1 MKLDGMMGTR
11 VSEAAQPSAASVL
24 LVDDDPANLTALR
37 GILEPLGVRLVAA
50 RSGDEALARVLA
62 QDFAVILLDV
72 RMPGMS
78 GIETAA
84 LIKQRRRSR
93 EIPIIF
99 LSAFDRDAS
108 YIARGYREGAVDYLV
123 KPYEPEILR
132 SKVAVFVDLY
142 EKGERIKQQEALLRR
157 QEREALTRA
166 SERRFR
172 TLTDAMPL
180 ALWATGPSGAIA
192 YANQRWSEYLGRDPD
207 RGVPMW
213 EIEPLHPDDRDRVMA
228 TWEEASRT
236 QEPFELQYRMRK
248 LGDGAYRWHLSR
260 AVPEHDAKGGV
271 TGWIVTAIDID
282 DQRRAEEALGSL
294 LASEQHARRE
304 AEAASRLKDEFLTI
318 VSHELRTPL
327 TAILGWARVLRV
339 EGRGVIDE
347 GRALE
352 TIERNA
358 VAQVRLIEDLLDV
371 SRIITGKLH
380 IEVQRVDVR
389 EIVLGAVDAIRPAA
403 QAKGVAIEVDAGDEP
418 AGCHGDAGRLLQ
430 VCSNLLTNAVKF
442 TPKGGRV
449 AVRLARTEDALTLE
463 VRDTGQGISPSFL
476 PHVFERF
483 RQADTTSTRAHAG
496 LGLGLALVRS
506 LVELHGGAVRAES
519 EGEGRGAVFT
529 VTLPR
534 AAAPREAD
542 RSALDAPAQAA
553 LHGLRVLV
561 VDDEADARELVAT
574 VLEKRGAAV
583 SVAASAADAFEAL
596 RSDPPDVLLSDLG
609 MAGED
614 GYSLIGRVRAL
625 GADRGGAVPAVAL
638 TAYAGAEVGP
648 RTRAAGFQTHLTKPV
663 DPSRLAAI
671 VADLARRPK
680 AA

>member
-1 MKLDGMMGTR
+1 MKVEST
-11 VSEAAQPSAASVL
+11 SHEPAHAPPPSAASVL
-24 LVDDDPANLTALR
+24 VVDDNPKNLVALAA
-37 GILEPLGVRLVAA
+37 ILEPLSVPIVEA
-50 RSGDEALARVLA
+50 RSGDEALARVLQ

-99 LSAFDRDAS
+99 LTAFDRDAS
-108 YIARGYREGAVDYLV
+108 YIARGYRQGAVDYLV

-142 EKGERIKQQEALLRR
+142 VKGERIKQQEALLRQR
-157 QEREALTRA
+157 EREALERA

-180 ALWATGPSGAIA
+180 ALWATGPGGEIA
-192 YANQRWSEYLGRDPD
+192 YANRRWAEYLGREPE
-207 RGVPMW
+207 RGVPLW
-213 EIEPLHPDDRDRVMA
+213 EVEPLHPEDRPLVMS

-236 QEPFELQYRMRK
+236 RLPFEIHYRMRK
-248 LGDGAYRWHLSR
+248 ADGGAYRWHLSR
-260 AVPEHDAKGGV
+260 AVPELDPRGGV
-271 TGWIVTAIDID
+271 TGWIVTAIDVD
-282 DQRRAEEALGSL
+282 DQRRAEQALTSL
-294 LASEQHARRE
+294 LASEQDARRE
-304 AEAASRLKDEFLTI
+304 AEAASRLKDEFLAI

-327 TAILGWARVLRV
+327 TAILGWARALRG
-339 EGRGVIDE
+339 EARGAIDE

-380 IEVQRVDVR
+380 IEAQAVDLR
-389 EIVLGAVDAIRPAA
+389 ELVLGAVDAIRPAA
-403 QAKGVAIEVDAGDEP
+403 EAKSLALEVDAGDGP
-418 AGCHGDAGRLLQ
+418 APHEGDGGRLLQ
-430 VCSNLLTNAVKF
+430 VCSNLLANAVKF
-442 TPKGGRV
+442 TPRGGRV
-449 AVRLARTEDALTLE
+449 SVRLGRTEAAHVLR
-463 VRDTGQGISPSFL
+463 VSDTGQGISASFL

-506 LVELHGGAVRAES
+506 LVELHGGTVHAAS
-519 EGEGRGAVFT
+519 PGEGQGSVFT
-529 VTLPR
+529 VLLPR
-534 AAAPREAD
+534 TNATRAD
-542 RSALDAPAQAA
+542 DLAEDGEPAKAALD
-553 LHGLRVLV
+553 GLRVLV
-561 VDDEADARELVAT
+561 VDDEADTRELVAT
-574 VLEKRGAAV
+574 VLERRGAVV
-583 SVAASAADAFEAL
+583 SVAASAADAFAALQEA
-596 RSDPPDVLLSDLG
+596 PPDVLLSDLG
-609 MAGED
+609 MPGED

-625 GADRGGAVPAVAL
+625 AADHGGAVPAVAL
-638 TAYAGAEVGP
+638 TAYAGPEVGR
-648 RTRAAGFQTHLTKPV
+648 RTRAAGFETHVTKPV
-663 DPSRLAAI
+663 DPARLAAL
-671 VADLARRPK
+671 VAELARRPK